1 MSRKKTNDKM
11 DQIIDKTTY
20 IAKTAVIIGEVKIGK
35 NCGVFPNAVIRGD
48 QNTIVIDD
56 GTNIQDCCI
65 IHTDKEHD
73 VKIGKNVSI
82 GHGAII
88 HGATLGDDSLIGMN
102 VTVLNG
108 AEIGSGCIIGANSLI
123 KTNMKIP
130 NNSMVVGVPGK
141 VIKTDAKYREIAIK
155 NAITYIEIS
164 KNHLKG
170 KYELYKK

>member
-1 MSRKKTNDKM
+1 MKQT
-11 DQIIDKTTY
+11 IDKTSY
-20 IAKTAVIIGEVKIGK
+20 IAETAIIIGEVKIGK

-48 QNTIVIDD
+48 QNIIFIDD

-65 IHTDKEHD
+65 LHTDKEHD

-82 GHGAII
+82 GHGAIV
-88 HGATLGDDSLIGMN
+88 HGATIGNDSLIGMN

-108 AEIGSGCIIGANSLI
+108 AEIGIGCIIGANSLI

-130 NNSMVVGVPGK
+130 NNSMVVGIPGK

-155 NAITYIEIS
+155 NAKSYIEIA
-164 KNHLKG
+164 KNHLNG
-170 KYELYKK
+170 KYEVYKK

>member
-1 MSRKKTNDKM
+1 M

-20 IAKTAVIIGEVKIGK
+20 IAETAVIIGEVKIGK

-56 GTNIQDCCI
+56 RTNIQDCCI

-88 HGATLGDDSLIGMN
+88 HGATIENDSLIGMN

-108 AEIGSGCIIGANSLI
+108 AEIGNGCIIGANSLI

-130 NNSMVVGVPGK
+130 NNSMVVGIPGK
-141 VIKTDAKYREIAIK
+141 VIKTDKKYREIAIK
-155 NAITYIEIS
+155 NAKSYIKIAE
-164 KNHLKG
+164 NHLKG
-170 KYELYKK
+170 KYEVYKK